1 MDGEREISRLSG
13 RVLRCT
19 PVMRIPK
26 LLQADLSLLGITLI
40 WGSTFA
46 IVKLSLAQVSPILF
60 ICLRF
65 WVATIVAIA
74 FMPRS
79 ILHISFQTLKKGL
92 ILSLFLLGGFIF
104 QTIGLRGTTPSRS
117 AFITSMSVLLVPIL
131 GYFIFHHRPRIRT
144 ILGVVM
150 AGVGLGF
157 LTLNT
162 IPMSFAGGD
171 VLTFIC
177 AIVFALHILF
187 IGRYLP
193 GCDFRQLVILQLS
206 GSAVICTLVLPML
219 ETPFMVW
226 DVAIATSLFMTGAL
240 ATALAFY
247 VQNRAQQF
255 TTPNRTALIF
265 SLEPFF
271 AALFAYLLLGQTL
284 TPKGWMG
291 GGLVL
296 AGILTSEFRRS

>member
-1 MDGEREISRLSG
+1 
-13 RVLRCT
+13 
-19 PVMRIPK
+19 MRIPK

-46 IVKLSLAQVSPILF
+46 MIKITLAQVSPILF

-65 WVATIVAIA
+65 WVATVLAIA
-74 FMPRS
+74 FMPRT
-79 ILHISFQTLKKGL
+79 LFQIDTGTLRKGMV
-92 ILSLFLLGGFIF
+92 LSVFLLGGFTF
-104 QTIGLRGTTPSRS
+104 QTLGLRGTTPSRS
-117 AFITSMSVLLVPIL
+117 AFVTSLAVLLVPVL
-131 GYFIFHHRPRIRT
+131 GYFVFHHRPRIRT
-144 ILGVVM
+144 LAGVVI
-150 AGVGLGF
+150 AAIGLAF

-162 IPMSFAGGD
+162 IPMSFTRGD
-171 VLTFIC
+171 FLTFLC
-177 AIVFALHILF
+177 AVVFALHILF

-193 GCDFRQLVILQLS
+193 ECDFRQLVIIQLA
-206 GSAVICTLVLPML
+206 GSAVLCTLILPFL
-219 ETPFMVW
+219 ETPFLAW
-226 DVAIATSLFMTGAL
+226 DVTLATTLFVTGAL

-247 VQNRAQQF
+247 VQNRAQQY

-284 TPKGWMG
+284 SLKGWAG

-296 AGILTSEFRRS
+296 AGILISEFRRS